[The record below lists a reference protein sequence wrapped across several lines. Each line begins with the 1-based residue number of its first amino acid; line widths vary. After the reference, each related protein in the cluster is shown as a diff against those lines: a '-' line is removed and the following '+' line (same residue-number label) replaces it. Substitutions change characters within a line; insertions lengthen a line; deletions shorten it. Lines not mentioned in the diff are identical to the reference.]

1 MAKPKYDGVVQAVR
15 YDDQGQV
22 LWVRA
27 FLRRGQIW
35 SDHIMLERDA
45 LIEQIKSGKQ
55 IVVGK
60 RIPYL
65 GATFETTEPI
75 KLVKTNSHEVIVS
88 GDTQAKSDLL
98 EGVPLI

>member
-35 SDHIMLERDA
+35 SDHIMLERNE

-55 IVVGK
+55 IVVGE
-60 RIPYL
+60 RIPLL
-65 GATFETTEPI
+65 GATFETTVPI
-75 KLVKTNSHEVIVS
+75 KVVKTNSHEVLIS
-88 GDTQAKSDLL
+88 GDTQANSDSL

>member
-1 MAKPKYDGVVQAVR
+1 MAKPKYDGVVEAVR

-35 SDHIMLERDA
+35 SDHIMLERSA

-60 RIPYL
+60 RIPLL
-65 GATFETTEPI
+65 GATFETTVPI
-75 KLVKTNSHEVIVS
+75 KVVKANSHEVLIS
-88 GDTQAKSDLL
+88 GDTQANSDFL

>member
-35 SDHIMLERDA
+35 SDHIMLERNE
-45 LIEQIKSGKQ
+45 LIAQIKSGKQ
-55 IVVGK
+55 IVVGE
-60 RIPYL
+60 RIPLL
-65 GATFETTEPI
+65 GATFETTVPI
-75 KLVKTNSHEVIVS
+75 KVVKTNSHEVLIS
-88 GDTQAKSDLL
+88 GDTQANSDSL

>member
-27 FLRRGQIW
+27 FLRRGHIW
-35 SDHIMLERDA
+35 SDHIMLKRNA
-45 LIEQIKSGKQ
+45 LIEQIKSGKR
-55 IVVGK
+55 IVVGD
-60 RIPYL
+60 RIPLL
-65 GATFETTEPI
+65 GATFETTVPVQV
-75 KLVKTNSHEVIVS
+75 VKVNSHEILIS
-88 GDTQAKSDLL
+88 GDTQAKSDSL

>member
-35 SDHIMLERDA
+35 SDHIMLDRNE

-55 IVVGK
+55 IVVGE
-60 RIPYL
+60 RIPLL
-65 GATFETTEPI
+65 GATFETTVPI
-75 KLVKTNSHEVIVS
+75 KVVKTNSHEVLIS
-88 GDTQAKSDLL
+88 GDTQANSDSL